1 MTSFL
6 VAGES
11 LVDLISEPGSWRFE
25 AAPGGSPLNVAVGL
39 AAAGHPVR
47 LASEVGDDLFG
58 GLVRD
63 HLARYRVD
71 LGDLVT
77 TDAPTSLA
85 FARLDEAGV
94 AGYDFRLGWRWRGR
108 PELAGVDCLHV
119 GSLGAVLSP
128 GAAAVREAV
137 AAARRRGIPVSYDP
151 NVRPA
156 LMDDATKPTASLAS
170 LDRSDATRT
179 IEELVGEAD
188 LVKVSH
194 DDLAWLYPGTPD
206 QAAAAG
212 WLDRGPRLVVVTRG
226 GDGAIAVSRKHSV
239 ECPAPRVDVVDT
251 VGAGDAFTAGLLSRL
266 TITDLSGPGI
276 AAALRHATALAAAVC
291 AQRGAAPPPP
301 DVVDRLLAELTP

>member
-6 VAGES
+6 VVGES

-71 LGDLVT
+71 PSDLVT
-77 TDAPTSLA
+77 IDAPTSLA

-94 AGYDFRLGWRWRGR
+94 AGYDFRLGWRWRGDAD
-108 PELAGVDCLHV
+108 LAGVDCLHV

-128 GAAAVREAV
+128 GAAAVRETV

-156 LMDDATKPTASLAS
+156 LMGDA
-170 LDRSDATRT
+170 RRT

-194 DDLAWLYPGTPD
+194 EDLAWLYPGTPD
-206 QAAAAG
+206 EAAAAG
-212 WLDRGPRLVVVTRG
+212 WLDRRPRLVVVTRA
-226 GDGAIAVSRKHSV
+226 GDGAIAVSREHSV
-239 ECPAPRVDVVDT
+239 KCPAPRVDVVDT

-266 TITDLSGPGI
+266 AGRLAGPSRSEV
-276 AAALRHATALAAAVC
+276 ADSLRYASAVAAAVC
-291 AQRGAAPPPP
+291 AQRGAAPPSPA
-301 DVVDRLLAELTP
+301 VVDRLLAELTP